1 MGLTPLALVGGT
13 PHDTDRYNNWLEGR
27 LAEISP
33 LLVANPIWSDA
44 MMGEVFGHPWLS
56 QTYASLP
63 LQAAV
68 PVLTNEI
75 KAYLAVSVLD
85 DRKADAH
92 WFQRRIPVIRYLV
105 EEGADLLGHF
115 EAGCLADIPHP
126 GFAPS
131 DDEGARKRNHHND
144 AVLECY
150 AAWYGANYG
159 RRRQSQTRQWIR
171 GGEIVT
177 GEFRSP
183 EVQLFGDIHRFAII
197 NRAQM
202 APMHDRDI
210 ILLNDLYSE
219 EDTRFRDRQRRS
231 DTYINF
237 LNFEPW
243 LRPLMRGFLLDKV
256 AHGEFAPRTV
266 IAMRSRLRLFAQF
279 LHEESVAGP
288 AKINELTMERYLAWG
303 NARNAAGKNWYT
315 DIVQLMRAAP
325 VLLPGEWPRIAL
337 DKRAARRIRYKQ
349 APDDPRNRLYASR
362 EGANRAAPPEALAAM
377 MARLD
382 ELPAPIP
389 VIFMIGITTGAR
401 AEDLHA
407 LLFDCLRPDPHDK
420 RFMLFTFWQNK
431 VSRWNTKPLLATDP
445 AHRGMIELI
454 EAQQDRVRQ
463 RYGRA
468 TKYLFPVFYGKRES
482 FLGYNWTLQELR
494 MLCLRHG
501 IVDGEGKP
509 FDFSWHPLRH
519 HRGTQM
525 AAEGHDILSIM
536 FELGHA
542 SPDMAS
548 MYVNKR
554 LDLKKNALLRK
565 GGGQF
570 FTIAGKVDEAVG
582 DLLLRKETMLATR
595 VCGGACTLPGQLGEW
610 CEHAHACLTCRFFRA
625 DGGDVE
631 HFRCERAGLYA
642 AIEGLEQEAQNYEEG
657 GQTRMA
663 DITRKR
669 LQRNKDAVHNTDT
682 IIRSI
687 EEHGLYKGEKQ
698 RYRPAT
704 AREEATS

>member
-1 MGLTPLALVGGT
+1 MGMTPLALVGGT
-13 PHDTDRYNNWLEGR
+13 PHDTDRYSNWLEAR
-27 LAEISP
+27 LGDVSP
-33 LLVANPIWSDA
+33 LLVENPVWSDA
-44 MMGEVFGHPWLS
+44 IMNEVFGHPWLS

-63 LQAAV
+63 LGAAV

-75 KAYLAVSVLD
+75 KAYLAASVLD

-105 EEGADLLGHF
+105 AEGESLLQHF
-115 EAGCLADIPHP
+115 GAGCLADIPHP
-126 GFAPS
+126 NFGLS
-131 DDEGARKRNHHND
+131 DGDGSARTKFHND
-144 AVLECY
+144 TALGLY

-159 RRRQSQTRQWIR
+159 RRRQSQTRNWIR
-171 GGEIVT
+171 DGKVVT
-177 GEFRSP
+177 TQYRSP
-183 EVQLFGDIHRFAII
+183 EVQLFGDIHRFSII

-202 APMHDRDI
+202 APMHDRNI

-219 EDTRFRDRQRRS
+219 EDTRFRDRQRQS
-231 DTYINF
+231 DTYLNF
-237 LNFEPW
+237 ICFEPW
-243 LRPLMRGFLLDKV
+243 LRPPMRSFLLDKV
-256 AHGEFAPRTV
+256 THGELAPGTV
-266 IAMRSRLRLFAQF
+266 SGMQSRLRLFARF
-279 LHEESVAGP
+279 LREDGVVDPGQ
-288 AKINELTMERYLAWG
+288 INELTIERYLAWG
-303 NARNAAGKNWYT
+303 NARQATGKNWYT
-315 DIVQLMRAAP
+315 DIVQLLRAAP
-325 VLLPGEWPRIAL
+325 VLLPGQWPRIAL

-362 EGANRAAPPEALAAM
+362 EGANRAAPSEALAAM
-377 MARLD
+377 VAKLD

-389 VIFMIGITTGAR
+389 AIFMIGITTGAR

-431 VSRWNTKPLLATDP
+431 VSRWNTKPLLVTDP
-445 AHRGMIELI
+445 AHQAMIELI
-454 EAQQDRVRQ
+454 EAQRDRVRQ
-463 RYGRA
+463 RYGSA

-482 FLGYNWTLQELR
+482 FLGNNWTLQELK

-554 LDLKKNALLRK
+554 LELKKNALLRK

-570 FTIAGKVDEAVG
+570 FTIAGKVDEVVG
-582 DLLLRKETMLATR
+582 DLLLRKETMMATR

-625 DGGDVE
+625 DGDDLE
-631 HFRCERAGLYA
+631 HFRCERAGLYV
-642 AIEGLEQEAQNYEEG
+642 AIEGLEQEARNYEKG
-657 GQTRMA
+657 GQTRLA

-687 EEHGLYKGEKQ
+687 EAHGLYKGEKQ
-698 RYRPAT
+698 RYRPAA
-704 AREEATS
+704 AREKATP

>member
-1 MGLTPLALVGGT
+1 MGMTPLAVVGGT
-13 PHDTDRYNNWLEGR
+13 PHDTDRYSNWLEGR

-33 LLVANPIWSDA
+33 LLVTNTIWSDA
-44 MMGEVFGHPWLS
+44 VMREVFGHPWLS

-63 LQAAV
+63 LGAAV

-75 KAYLAVSVLD
+75 KAYLAASVLD

-105 EEGADLLGHF
+105 EEGADLLRHF
-115 EAGCLADIPHP
+115 EATCLADIPHP

-131 DDEGARKRNHHND
+131 DNAGARKSNQHSD
-144 AVLECY
+144 AVLTLY
-150 AAWYGANYG
+150 AAWYGTNYG
-159 RRRQSQTRQWIR
+159 QRRQSQTRQWIR
-171 GGEIVT
+171 DGEIVT
-177 GEFRSP
+177 TQYRSP
-183 EVQLFGDIHRFAII
+183 EIQLFGDIHRFAII

-219 EDTRFRDRQRRS
+219 DDTRFRDRQRLN
-231 DTYINF
+231 DTYISL

-256 AHGEFAPRTV
+256 AHGELAPATMV
-266 IAMRSRLRLFAQF
+266 TLISRLRLFARF
-279 LHEESVAGP
+279 LCEQEIAAAGQ
-288 AKINELTMERYLAWG
+288 INEPLMERYLAWG
-303 NARNAAGKNWYT
+303 NTRHTAGKNWYT
-315 DIVQLMRAAP
+315 DIVQLLRAAP
-325 VLLPGEWPRIAL
+325 VLLPGQWPRIAL

-377 MARLD
+377 VARLD

-389 VIFMIGITTGAR
+389 AIFMIGITTGAR

-445 AHRGMIELI
+445 AHRTMIELI
-454 EAQQDRVRQ
+454 EAQQHRIRA
-463 RYGRA
+463 RYGHA

-482 FLGYNWTLQELR
+482 FLGNNWTLQELR

-501 IVDGEGKP
+501 IVDGEGNP

-554 LDLKKNALLRK
+554 LDLKKNTMLRK

-625 DGGDVE
+625 DGDDLE
-631 HFRCERAGLYA
+631 HFRGERAGLYV
-642 AIEGLEQEAQNYEEG
+642 AIAGLEQEAQNYEEG
-657 GQTRMA
+657 GQTRLA
-663 DITRKR
+663 DIARKR

-682 IIRSI
+682 IVRSI
-687 EEHGLYKGEKQ
+687 EEHGHYKGEKQ
-698 RYRPAT
+698 RYKPAS
-704 AREEATS
+704 AREDAKS